1 MVTASISLRGVGRT
15 FGATRALAGVDLEE
29 WAQPAARHAEVRRVL
44 DLAGLSGLGAKRIRA
59 MSGGQRRRVALAQAL
74 LGSPP
79 VLILDE
85 PTAAEVSW
93 RTGTGRYRNVGTHV
107 RDGVEHAEPSL
118 EDAYLLL
125 LLLRSASPQPETTQ
139 EAAS

>member
-29 WAQPAARHAEVRRVL
+29 WAQPAAWHAEVRR
-44 DLAGLSGLGAKRIRA
+44 
-59 MSGGQRRRVALAQAL
+59 
-74 LGSPP
+74 
-79 VLILDE
+79 
-85 PTAAEVSW
+85 
-93 RTGTGRYRNVGTHV
+93 V

-125 LLLRSASPQPETTQ
+125 LRGGSPEPETAE